1 MTLHQLTDE
10 FQIILNN
17 LDEDGEPTE
26 SVVAQLQEVESMIKD
41 KADGYVSL
49 IKYHESYDGAI
60 QEEIDRLRKR
70 AASFSNKAKWL
81 KQRLFDAM
89 QRMGES
95 KIVTTLHTIRISK
108 NGGELP
114 VEINP
119 EQLTKKYQTE
129 KLVVSPNREAILAD
143 LKAGKEVPG
152 CMVKE
157 RGSHLR
163 IS

>member
-1 MTLHQLTDE
+1 MTLHQLSDE

-26 SVVAQLQEVESMIKD
+26 SVVAQLQEVEAMIKD

-49 IKYHESYDGAI
+49 IKYHEAYDGAI

-95 KIVTTLHTIRISK
+95 KIMTTLHTIRIAK
-108 NGGELP
+108 NGGEQSVRIDVSLHDLDEAYQIKET
-114 VEINP
+114 VVKAN
-119 EQLTKKYQTE
+119 TK
-129 KLVVSPNREAILAD
+129 AIRAD
-143 LKAGKEVPG
+143 IESGKIVPG
-152 CMVKE
+152 CT
-157 RGSHLR
+157 
-163 IS
+163 